1 MPYVHV
7 GQYVINNQLRDI
19 FFKTSDSNEKTDI
32 KYRYYIPWKKN
43 KGIRFFIG
51 TNVKIQNV

>member
-43 KGIRFFIG
+43 KGIRFYIG
-51 TNVKIQNV
+51 TDVKI